1 LPSSRGDRLVQTKE
15 KRPFKNLTGLSLSLI
30 NISKMA
36 ESRDIPVD
44 DIAHEVIDP
53 TSMLLSCRRQHFSR
67 GQFERMREE
76 LHRLEAAARRLEP
89 TAEIRKATQHSVL
102 SYAERFLDRIEDAK
116 AYETG
121 SGKGEGLMDSPI
133 SEEGIGID
141 AAIDLIRD
149 NVDTPGLNPASGGHL
164 AYIPGGG
171 IYYSALGDYLADV
184 FNRYAGV
191 FYASPGAVRM
201 ENMLIRWMCDLVGYP
216 DGAGGNLTT
225 SGSLANMI
233 AIVVARDAMNIR
245 SADIPRSVIYLSRQT
260 HHSVDKA
267 IRVAGL
273 AECIVRHV
281 ELDDRFKMR
290 PDDLSAKVR
299 SDLDQ
304 GLNPFLV
311 VASAG
316 TTDVGAID
324 PLPEIGAIAKVNA
337 LWYHIDAAYGGFF
350 VLTDEGKQK
359 LRGLELADSLI
370 IDPHKGLFLPYGLG
384 VVLVKNV
391 EDLMRSYSFDANYM
405 QDAFKAPDEP
415 SPAQLSPELTKH
427 FRGLRL
433 WLPLKL
439 HGVAPFRACLEEK
452 LLLAKYFYRE
462 VRKIGFESEIEPE
475 LSVVT
480 YRYVPKTGDADEFN
494 KKLLNKIVEDG
505 RIFISS
511 TVLNG
516 NFTLRF
522 ACLSFRTHLRTVDTL
537 LQILREKIV
546 ELEQP

>member
-1 LPSSRGDRLVQTKE
+1 
-15 KRPFKNLTGLSLSLI
+15 
-30 NISKMA
+30 
-36 ESRDIPVD
+36 
-44 DIAHEVIDP
+44 
-53 TSMLLSCRRQHFSR
+53 
-67 GQFERMREE
+67 MRERAQRAV
-76 LHRLEAAARRLEP
+76 LGYADDFLEQVYSL
-89 TAEIRKATQHSVL
+89 
-102 SYAERFLDRIEDAK
+102 K
-116 AYETG
+116 AYEIG
-121 SGKGEGLMDSPI
+121 AGKGEGLLDSPI
-133 SEEGIGID
+133 SEDGI
-141 AAIDLIRD
+141 AIDHALELIRQ

-171 IYYSALGDYLADV
+171 IYYSALGDYLAAV

-201 ENMLIRWMCDLVGYP
+201 ENMLIRWMCDLVGFP
-216 DGAGGNLTT
+216 AGAGGNLTT

-233 AIVVARDAMNIR
+233 AIVTARDGKDIR

-273 AECIVRHV
+273 GECIVRHI
-281 ELDDRFKMR
+281 ELDGRFKMI
-290 PDDLSAKVR
+290 PEDLAEKIAADR
-299 SDLDQ
+299 AA

-324 PLPEIGAIAKVNA
+324 PLEEIGAIAREHR

-350 VLTDEGKQK
+350 ILTEEGKSK
-359 LRGLELADSLI
+359 LRGLDLADSII

-391 EDLMRSYSFDANYM
+391 DDLKRSYSFNANYM
-405 QDAFKAPDEP
+405 QDAFAAPDEL
-415 SPAQLSPELTKH
+415 SPAELSPELTKH

-439 HGVAPFRACLEEK
+439 HGLAPFRACLEEK
-452 LLLAKYFYRE
+452 LLLAKYFYAE
-462 VRKIGFESEIEPE
+462 IRKLGFESDVEPE

-480 YRYVPKTGDADEFN
+480 YRFVPKAGDPDDFN
-494 KKLLNKIVEDG
+494 RQLLKRVIDDG
-505 RIFISS
+505 RIFLSS

-516 NFTLRF
+516 KFTLRF
-522 ACLSFRTHLRTVDTL
+522 ACLSFRTHLAIVDTL
-537 LQILREKIV
+537 LEILGREV
-546 ELEQP
+546 EGK

>member
-1 LPSSRGDRLVQTKE
+1 MRDKLLELEQLARQLEPSPLQ
-15 KRPFKNLTGLSLSLI
+15 
-30 NISKMA
+30 
-36 ESRDIPVD
+36 RD
-44 DIAHEVIDP
+44 EV
-53 TSMLLSCRRQHFSR
+53 RQHV
-67 GQFERMREE
+67 
-76 LHRLEAAARRLEP
+76 
-89 TAEIRKATQHSVL
+89 I
-102 SYAERFLDRIEDAK
+102 SYSENFLNNIESLK
-116 AYETG
+116 AYET
-121 SGKGEGLMDSPI
+121 SAGKGEGLLDSPI

-141 AAIDLIRD
+141 AAIELVRT

-216 DGAGGNLTT
+216 AEAGGNLTT

-233 AIVVARDAMNIR
+233 AVVTARDGRNIK
-245 SADIPRSVIYLSRQT
+245 SADVPRSVIYLSRQT
-260 HHSVDKA
+260 HHSIDKA

-273 AECIVRHV
+273 GECIIRYID
-281 ELDDRFKMR
+281 LDDRFRMLPR
-290 PDDLSAKVR
+290 DLAEKIK
-299 SDLDQ
+299 SDKAAGLD
-304 GLNPFLV
+304 PFLV

-324 PLPEIGAIAKVNA
+324 PLTEIGAIAKESGC
-337 LWYHIDAAYGGFF
+337 WYHIDAAYGGFF
-350 VLTDEGKQK
+350 ILTDEGKEK

-391 EDLMRSYSFDANYM
+391 GDLARSYSFNANYM
-405 QDAFKAPDEP
+405 QDAFSAQDEI
-415 SPAQLSPELTKH
+415 SPAEISPELTKH

-452 LLLAKYFYRE
+452 LLLAKYFYAE
-462 VRKIGFESEIEPE
+462 VKKLGFESDLEPD

-480 YRYVPKTGDADEFN
+480 FRYVPSSGDADEFN
-494 KKLLNKIVEDG
+494 KRLMNKTIEDG
-505 RIFISS
+505 RVFVSS
-511 TVLNG
+511 TKLNG
-516 NFTLRF
+516 RFTMRF
-522 ACLSFRTHLRTVDTL
+522 ACLSFRTHLKMVDML
-537 LQILREKIV
+537 LEKLAN
-546 ELEQP
+546 EAA

>member
-1 LPSSRGDRLVQTKE
+1 MRDKLLELEQLARQLEPSPRQ
-15 KRPFKNLTGLSLSLI
+15 
-30 NISKMA
+30 
-36 ESRDIPVD
+36 RD
-44 DIAHEVIDP
+44 EV
-53 TSMLLSCRRQHFSR
+53 RQHV
-67 GQFERMREE
+67 
-76 LHRLEAAARRLEP
+76 
-89 TAEIRKATQHSVL
+89 I
-102 SYAERFLDRIEDAK
+102 SYSENFLDNIESLK
-116 AYETG
+116 AYET
-121 SGKGEGLMDSPI
+121 SAGKGEGLLDSPI

-141 AAIDLIRD
+141 TAIDLIRT

-216 DGAGGNLTT
+216 AEAGGNLTT

-233 AIVVARDAMNIR
+233 AVVTARDGRNIK
-245 SADIPRSVIYLSRQT
+245 SANVPRSVIYLSRQT
-260 HHSVDKA
+260 HHSIDKA

-273 AECIVRHV
+273 GECVIRYID
-281 ELDDRFKMR
+281 LDERFRML
-290 PDDLSAKVR
+290 PQDLSEKIE
-299 SDLDQ
+299 SDKAA

-324 PLPEIGAIAKVNA
+324 LLTEIGAVAKESGC
-337 LWYHIDAAYGGFF
+337 WYHIDAAYGGFF
-350 VLTDEGKQK
+350 ILTDEGKEK
-359 LRGLELADSLI
+359 LQGLELADSLI

-391 EDLMRSYSFDANYM
+391 GDLARSYSFNANYM
-405 QDAFKAPDEP
+405 QDAFTAQDEV
-415 SPAQLSPELTKH
+415 SPAEISPELTKH

-452 LLLAKYFYRE
+452 LLLAKYFYAE
-462 VRKIGFESEIEPE
+462 VRNLGFESDLEPE

-480 YRYVPKTGDADEFN
+480 FRYLPSSGDADEFN
-494 KKLLNKIVEDG
+494 KRLMNKIIEDG
-505 RIFISS
+505 RVFVSS
-511 TVLNG
+511 TKLNG
-516 NFTLRF
+516 KFTMRF
-522 ACLSFRTHLRTVDTL
+522 ACLSFRTHLKMVDIL
-537 LQILREKIV
+537 LEKLAN
-546 ELEQP
+546 EAA